1 VITKKSTRYY
11 KVKSGDTVASIAS
24 LNGISEDDL
33 IQLNRLSPPYN
44 LFVGQRLQISQKSQV
59 KSCDIVDKDVSVRPI
74 DEKVLNNPD
83 NPEDNKSASLYSGE
97 IPDGM
102 VLNSDGTLS
111 PKNQQQIVKTS
122 DTTQN
127 LGSSNTNNVANPS
140 RPLIINDSPAVA
152 NESVTPQVA
161 PVATPAKFHW
171 PVKGDIIQKFDGVK
185 NKGINISAPKGTPV
199 KSISDGV
206 VKYVGSQ
213 VDGYGKMVMIKH
225 GDGKISTYAHLQ
237 TVTIKENSVIKGGQK
252 IGTVGNTGLDAG
264 KQPQLHLQ
272 IRGQNKT
279 PLDPTTVLSN

>member
-1 VITKKSTRYY
+1 
-11 KVKSGDTVASIAS
+11 
-24 LNGISEDDL
+24 
-33 IQLNRLSPPYN
+33 
-44 LFVGQRLQISQKSQV
+44 
-59 KSCDIVDKDVSVRPI
+59 
-74 DEKVLNNPD
+74 
-83 NPEDNKSASLYSGE
+83 
-97 IPDGM
+97 
-102 VLNSDGTLS
+102 
-111 PKNQQQIVKTS
+111 
-122 DTTQN
+122 
-127 LGSSNTNNVANPS
+127 
-140 RPLIINDSPAVA
+140 
-152 NESVTPQVA
+152 
-161 PVATPAKFHW
+161 
-171 PVKGDIIQKFDGVK
+171 VK